1 MIEVR
6 KAVLADVE
14 QVFELVNHYA
24 NEGLMLPRTKDSLVL
39 NLQSIF
45 IAEEEGEILGIA
57 SLAILGHDL
66 AEIRS
71 LGVKENAKGRGIG
84 KMLVERVVEETKL
97 IGIPKLISLTYQV
110 VFFEKCGFEVI
121 QKTEMP
127 QKVWTDCIHC
137 PKFPSCD
144 EIAMAIQTA

>member
-45 IAEEEGEILGIA
+45 VAEEEGEILGIA

>member
-1 MIEVR
+1 MIEVC

-45 IAEEEGEILGIA
+45 VAKEKGEILGVA

-71 LGVKENAKGRGIG
+71 LGVKETAKGRGVG
-84 KMLVERVVEETKL
+84 RMLVERVVEETKL

-110 VFFEKCGFEVI
+110 EFFEKCGFEVI

>member
-45 IAEEEGEILGIA
+45 VAEEDGEILGIA

-84 KMLVERVVEETKL
+84 KMLVERVVEETAL

-144 EIAMAIQTA
+144 EIAMAIKTA

>member
-6 KAVLADVE
+6 KAVLGDVE
-14 QVFELVNHYA
+14 QIFELVNHYA
-24 NEGLMLPRTKDSLVL
+24 KEGLMLPRTKESLVL

-45 IAEEEGEILGIA
+45 VAEEQGEVLGVA

-66 AEIRS
+66 AEVRS

-84 KMLVERVVEETKL
+84 KLLVKRIIEETEL

-110 VFFEKCGFEVI
+110 TFFEKCGFEI
-121 QKTEMP
+121 ISKSEMP
-127 QKVWTDCIHC
+127 QKVWTDCVHC

-144 EIAMAIQTA
+144 EIAMAIKTA

>member
-14 QVFELVNHYA
+14 QVFELVNQYA
-24 NEGLMLPRTKDSLVL
+24 NEGLMLPRTYESLVL
-39 NLQSIF
+39 NLQAIF
-45 IAEEEGEILGIA
+45 VAEEEGEILGIA

-71 LGVKENAKGRGIG
+71 LGVTEKAKGRGIG
-84 KMLVERVVEETKL
+84 KMLVKRVVEETKK

-110 VFFEKCGFEVI
+110 VFFEKCGFEII

-144 EIAMAIQTA
+144 EIAMAIKTA

>member
-14 QVFELVNHYA
+14 QVFELVNQYA
-24 NEGLMLPRTKDSLVL
+24 NEGLMLPRTYESLVL
-39 NLQSIF
+39 NLQAIF
-45 IAEEEGEILGIA
+45 VAEEEGEILGIA

-71 LGVKENAKGRGIG
+71 LGVTEKAKGRGIG
-84 KMLVERVVEETKL
+84 KMLVKRVVEETKK

-144 EIAMAIQTA
+144 EIAMAIKTA

>member
-6 KAVLADVE
+6 KAVLGDVD
-14 QVFELVNHYA
+14 QIFELVNHYA
-24 NEGLMLPRTKDSLVL
+24 KEGLMLPRTKDSLVL

-45 IAEEEGEILGIA
+45 VAEEGHEILGIA

-71 LGVKENAKGRGIG
+71 LGVKEAAKGRGIG
-84 KMLVERVVEETKL
+84 KVLVKRIVEETEL

-110 VFFEKCGFEVI
+110 EFFEKCGFEI
-121 QKTEMP
+121 ISKAEMP

>member
-1 MIEVR
+1 MIKVR
-6 KAVLADVE
+6 RAVLGDME
-14 QVFELVNHYA
+14 QIFELVNHYA
-24 NEGLMLPRTKDSLVL
+24 KEGLMLPRTKDSLVL

-45 IAEEEGEILGIA
+45 VAEEGHEILGIA

-71 LGVKENAKGRGIG
+71 LGVKEAAKGRGIG
-84 KMLVERVVEETKL
+84 KVLVKRIIEETEL

-110 VFFEKCGFEVI
+110 AFFEKCGFEI
-121 QKTEMP
+121 ISKAEMP

>member
-6 KAVLADVE
+6 KAVLSDVE
-14 QVFELVNHYA
+14 QVFELVKQYA
-24 NEGLMLPRTKDSLVL
+24 NEGLMLPRTYESLVL
-39 NLQSIF
+39 NLQAIVV
-45 IAEEEGEILGIA
+45 AEEDGEILGIA

-71 LGVKENAKGRGIG
+71 LGVKEKAKGRGIG
-84 KMLVERVVEETKL
+84 KMLVERVVEETKK

-127 QKVWTDCIHC
+127 QKVWTDCVHC

-144 EIAMAIQTA
+144 EIAMAIKTA

>member
-1 MIEVR
+1 MVEVR

-14 QVFELVNHYA
+14 QVFDIVNHYA
-24 NEGLMLPRTKDSLVL
+24 NEGLMLPRTKESLVL

-45 IAEEEGEILGIA
+45 VAEEDGNILGVA

-71 LGVKENAKGRGIG
+71 LGVKDEAKGKGVG
-84 KMLVERVVEETKL
+84 KKLVERVIEETKK

-110 VFFEKCGFEVI
+110 VFFEKCGFQII

>member
-45 IAEEEGEILGIA
+45 VAEEDGEILGIA

-84 KMLVERVVEETKL
+84 KMLVERVVEETTL

-144 EIAMAIQTA
+144 EIAMAIKTA

>member
-45 IAEEEGEILGIA
+45 VAEEAGEILGIA

-71 LGVKENAKGRGIG
+71 LGVKDTAMGRGIG

>member
-14 QVFELVNHYA
+14 QVFELVNQYA
-24 NEGLMLPRTKDSLVL
+24 NEGLMLPRTYESLVL
-39 NLQSIF
+39 NLQAIF
-45 IAEEEGEILGIA
+45 VAEEDGEILGIA

-71 LGVKENAKGRGIG
+71 LGVTEKAKGRGIG
-84 KMLVERVVEETKL
+84 KMLVKRVVEETKK

-110 VFFEKCGFEVI
+110 VFFEKCGFEII

-144 EIAMAIQTA
+144 EIAMAIKTA

>member
-6 KAVLADVE
+6 KAVLKDVE
-14 QVFELVNHYA
+14 QVFELVNQYA
-24 NEGLMLPRTKDSLVL
+24 NEGLMLPRTRDSLVL

-45 IAEEEGEILGIA
+45 VAEEEGEILGIA

-71 LGVKENAKGRGIG
+71 LAVSEKAKGRGIG
-84 KMLVERVVEETKL
+84 RMLVARVVEETKK

-110 VFFEKCGFEVI
+110 AFFEKCGFKVI

>member
-1 MIEVR
+1 MVEVR
-6 KAVLADVE
+6 KARLADME
-14 QVFELVNHYA
+14 QVFELVNQYA
-24 NEGLMLPRTKDSLVL
+24 NEGLMLPRTKESLIL

-45 IAEEEGEILGIA
+45 VADEKGEILGIA

-71 LGVKENAKGRGIG
+71 LGVKEKAKGRGIG
-84 KMLVERVVEETKL
+84 KMLVERVVEETKQ

-110 VFFEKCGFEVI
+110 AFFKKCGFDII

-137 PKFPSCD
+137 PKFTNCD

>member
-6 KAVLADVE
+6 KAVLKDVE
-14 QVFELVNHYA
+14 QIFELVNQYA
-24 NEGLMLPRTKDSLVL
+24 NEGLMLPRTRESLVL
-39 NLQSIF
+39 NLQAIF
-45 IAEEEGEILGIA
+45 VAEEEGEILGIA

-71 LGVKENAKGRGIG
+71 LAVSAKAQGRGIG
-84 KMLVERVVEETKL
+84 KILVERVVEETKK

-110 VFFEKCGFEVI
+110 AFFEKCGFEVI

-144 EIAMAIQTA
+144 EIAMAIKTA